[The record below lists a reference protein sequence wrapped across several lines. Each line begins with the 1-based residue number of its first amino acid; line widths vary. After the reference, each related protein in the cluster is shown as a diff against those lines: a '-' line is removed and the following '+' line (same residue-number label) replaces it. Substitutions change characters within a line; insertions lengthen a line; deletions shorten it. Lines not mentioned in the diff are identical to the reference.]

1 MFALEDPIP
10 MTELISFGNYLII
23 GLSSAQQAPTYILYL
38 LQVRQKAGVE
48 HTRLLRGGRP
58 LHPHPLP
65 HHRHHRIGG
74 MLAR

>member
-1 MFALEDPIP
+1 MLTIDRRPNTNDRANLFWQLPNNTAK
-10 MTELISFGNYLII
+10 
-23 GLSSAQQAPTYILYL
+23 QAPTYILYFM
-38 LQVRQKAGVE
+38 QVRQKAGVE